1 MPAEGR
7 HCSENMFNYR
17 KFVICTR
24 GIINFVPLS
33 EANFTKYFKKFT
45 NTAGTIKGRVQI
57 TNLLYLVNYI
67 EINCIKEKF
76 IFNITRDRQDIIF

>member
-1 MPAEGR
+1 MCVRA
-7 HCSENMFNYR
+7 HCQEMVR
-17 KFVICTR
+17 KMKILKILFAILDHH
-24 GIINFVPLS
+24 I
-33 EANFTKYFKKFT
+33 T
-45 NTAGTIKGRVQI
+45 NTAVTIKGRVQI